1 LILLAP
7 SLLIILLTSKTRV
20 KGESKLESEELRKY
34 VNFSE
39 WYDYVIEAAD
49 IIDKR
54 YPVKGMLVWKPYG
67 YKALKLTMRI
77 LEDLLEEYGHEEAYF
92 PMLVPEEVFAKEK
105 DFLEGFSGETFVVE
119 RTISKVLMRK
129 FLLRPTSETVMYY
142 MFSLWIQ
149 SYKDLPM
156 KLFQTV
162 NVFRYETEHTR
173 PILRVR
179 EIIMFNESHTAHE
192 SLEDADRQ
200 IKEAIEIYKKFFD
213 SLGLSYVILKTPKWD
228 TFAGAEYNFDFFEI
242 MPDKRAI
249 ELGSVIN
256 LGQKFAKAFD
266 IKYQKP
272 DGSYEYVYQTCY
284 GVSERVIGVL
294 ISMHGDDRG
303 IIFPSHIAPIQ
314 VIIVPIP
321 YKGSEEA
328 VFNKSEEIYRLLKG
342 RGIRVRIDKTEK
354 TPGGKYYYWEL
365 RGVPIRLEIGPRDVK
380 NKTVTIVRRDTLERI
395 VISEHELLDKLKELF
410 KEINENLSK
419 RSWDWLHKNIHLA
432 KSTEEAKRIYKEKQG
447 IIKLPWCGSDECGHK
462 IEEVTELEGL
472 GHDPNEKAGGYCA
485 ICGKEAKWYFYVG
498 KKY

>member
-1 LILLAP
+1 M
-7 SLLIILLTSKTRV
+7 
-20 KGESKLESEELRKY
+20 ESGSLRKY
-34 VNFSE
+34 SNFSE
-39 WYDYVIEAAD
+39 WYDYVVEAAD

-67 YKALKLTMRI
+67 YKALKLSMRI
-77 LEDLLEEYGHEEAYF
+77 LENLLEEYGHEEAYF

-119 RTISKVLMRK
+119 RTIRKVLMRK

-149 SYKDLPM
+149 SYKDLPI

-179 EIIMFNESHTAHE
+179 EIIMFNEAHTAHE
-192 SLEDADRQ
+192 SLEDANKQ

-213 SLGLSYVILKTPKWD
+213 SLGLSYLILKTPKWD

-266 IKYQKP
+266 IKYQKR

-294 ISMHGDDRG
+294 ISVHGDDRG
-303 IIFPSHIAPIQ
+303 IIFPAHIAPIQ
-314 VIIVPIP
+314 VIIIPIP

-328 VFNKSEEIYRLLKG
+328 VFKKCDDILLKLKQN
-342 RGIRVRIDKTEK
+342 GIRARIDKTEN
-354 TPGGKYYYWEL
+354 TPGEKYYYWEL
-365 RGVPIRLEIGPRDVK
+365 RGVPVRVEIGPRDVR
-380 NKTVTIVRRDTLERI
+380 NNTVTLVRRDTLKRMVVKDE
-395 VISEHELLDKLKELF
+395 ELLPKLNELF
-410 KEINENLSK
+410 KEIFDNLK
-419 RSWDWLHKNIHLA
+419 KKSWEWLNQNIHTA
-432 KSTEEAKRIYKEKQG
+432 SSVEEAKEIYREKQG
-447 IIKLPWCGSDECGHK
+447 IIKVPWCGRDECGQK
-462 IEEVTELEGL
+462 IEEATELEGL
-472 GHDPNEKAGGYCA
+472 GHDPEEKAEGACV
-485 ICGKEAKWYFYVG
+485 ICGKEAKWYFYIG